1 MKIEKEN
8 SIKIKVKGDNMDNPK
23 SALKKIVFEND
34 KIGFN
39 KIPLSNDEKKVLK
52 DIYDKL

>member
-8 SIKIKVKGDNMDNPK
+8 SIKIKVKGDDMDNFK
-23 SALKKIVFEND
+23 SAIKKVVTEND

-39 KIPLSNDEKKVLK
+39 KISFTDEEKKVLK
-52 DIYDKL
+52 DISDKL